1 MFGTK
6 KNIETIDVEQH
17 EFFENAQRRIKQ
29 KKRLFQ
35 HFVIFLLVSV
45 FVFALG
51 KLMGYGLSD
60 WWIVGVLAWSLLLV
74 YHCINVFIISPF
86 LGKDWER
93 KQREKLI
100 SIQKQKIQKIQDE
113 IEKSYSENYR

>member
-35 HFVIFLLVSV
+35 HFVIFLLVSI

-74 YHCINVFIISPF
+74 YHCINVFVISPF